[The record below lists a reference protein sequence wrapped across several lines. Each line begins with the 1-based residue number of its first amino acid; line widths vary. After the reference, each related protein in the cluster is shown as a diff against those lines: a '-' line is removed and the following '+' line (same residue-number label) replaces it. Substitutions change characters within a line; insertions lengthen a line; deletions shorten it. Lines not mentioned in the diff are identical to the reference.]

1 MDEKA
6 DPVDIMAMI
15 SQVDLFR
22 SLNES
27 HRSYLARCTGT
38 SRYRAGDVIIRQGEE
53 GNHLSIIVSGRVEVR
68 RERPGR
74 ESIVL
79 NELGPG
85 QFVGEMALLDDRP
98 RTATVVALEDTLCL
112 TLYKWHFRVQLES
125 HPEMAI
131 AILPEISRR
140 WRGALDRLTGVA

>member
-1 MDEKA
+1 MD
-6 DPVDIMAMI
+6 VMALI

-38 SRYRAGDVIIRQGEE
+38 SQYQAGDVIIRQGEQ
-53 GNHLSIIVSGRVEVR
+53 GSHLSIIVSGRVQVR

-74 ESIVL
+74 EPIVL
-79 NELGPG
+79 DELVAG

-98 RTATVVALEDTLCL
+98 RTATVVALEDTSCL
-112 TLYKWHFRVQLES
+112 VLSKWHFRVELES
-125 HPEMAI
+125 HPEMAL

-140 WRGALDRLTGVA
+140 WREALDRLAVVA